1 MSSISKFASCL
12 GLTST
17 ILLSGCSSIQ
27 VHLGMKV
34 RLAKLPVTSIEA
46 TLPKDPAIA
55 PGEKTPLVVT
65 FTQPDGKILVT
76 EGQGKGK
83 VLWSDLAITATVVTI
98 NKKGIVSLAHDPRV
112 SEGKSGHLDI
122 VVPSHPD
129 LHAAVDIPLRYDYKF
144 VANYSGSAGSSGSN
158 GMDGT
163 SGTPGSPGSS
173 DPNNPSAGGNGGD
186 GGDGSNGGDGDPG
199 GAAPPVQVQATL
211 RAGAHPLLQI
221 AVTAPG
227 RKEHFYLV
235 DPQGGSLTVT
245 ANGGPGGSGGKGG
258 RGGSG
263 GSGGSGTPD
272 GQSGRNGSDGRDG
285 SDGSSGRA
293 GSITVLYDPQVKPF
307 LSTLVLINQ
316 GGPKPVFQEQP
327 ISPLW

>member
-1 MSSISKFASCL
+1 MSPISKFVSCL
-12 GLTST
+12 GLIST
-17 ILLSGCSSIQ
+17 ILLSGCSGIQ

-65 FTQPDGKILVT
+65 FAQPDGKILVT

-83 VLWSDLAITATVVTI
+83 VLWSDLTITASVVTV
-98 NKKGIVSLAHDPRV
+98 NKKGVVSLAHDPRL
-112 SEGKSGHLDI
+112 SDGKTGHIDI
-122 VVPSHPD
+122 AVPSHPD
-129 LHAAVDIPLRYDYKF
+129 LHADIDIPLRYDYKF

-163 SGTPGSPGSS
+163 NGTPGSPGSN
-173 DPNNPSAGGNGGD
+173 DPNNPSAGGNGSD
-186 GGDGSNGGDGDPG
+186 GSDGSNGGDGDPG
-199 GAAPPVQVQATL
+199 GDAPPVQVQATL

-263 GSGGSGTPD
+263 GSGGSGIPD
-272 GQSGRNGSDGRDG
+272 GQSGRSGSDGRDG
-285 SDGSSGRA
+285 FDGSSGRA
-293 GSITVLYDPQVKPF
+293 GAIKVLYDPQVKPF
-307 LSTLVLINQ
+307 LSTLVLVNQ

-327 ISPLW
+327 IPPLW